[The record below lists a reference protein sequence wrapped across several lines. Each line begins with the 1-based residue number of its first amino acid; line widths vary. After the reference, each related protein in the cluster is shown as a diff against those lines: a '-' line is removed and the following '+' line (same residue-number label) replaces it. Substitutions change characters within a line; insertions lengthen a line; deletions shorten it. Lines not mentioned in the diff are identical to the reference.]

1 MRAHQIPL
9 THFPKNHRKFVAPLL
24 DRRRNRT
31 NAVTATSASIET
43 VIALLAREGYV
54 RAEPAILQPAD
65 VFLDLS
71 GEDIR
76 RRIFMTQD
84 ADGRDWCLRPEYTIP
99 VALDHIASGS
109 TEPAAYAYAGPV
121 FRMRSREPGE
131 FAQAG
136 LESFG
141 REDFAAAD
149 AEIMALA
156 IEAAAALG
164 LARPRILMGD
174 VALLGALL
182 DGLSVPRAARR
193 RLVRAV
199 VQGKG
204 AEAVAALDPPANGG
218 ETAHAGLLKALEGQD
233 PKAAKAFVEDVLS
246 IAGISTVGGRSAGD
260 IAERFLA
267 HAAERENPVNADVK
281 AVLAQALAI
290 SGDPDTASAA
300 LRALADQASLDLNRQ
315 LDAFDERTGFLAV
328 RGVDVGAI
336 SYSAGFARNLDYYT
350 GFIFELHDERRGDG
364 RPVAGGGRYDTVLER
379 LGAKRPVPAVGV
391 SLWLDRLTGEPA

>member
-1 MRAHQIPL
+1 MPAI
-9 THFPKNHRKFVAPLL
+9 
-24 DRRRNRT
+24 
-31 NAVTATSASIET
+31 SASIET
-43 VIALLAREGYV
+43 VIALFAREGYA

-109 TEPAAYAYAGPV
+109 SEPAAYAYAGPV
-121 FRMRSREPGE
+121 FRMRAGEPGE

-141 REDFAAAD
+141 REDFAATD
-149 AEIMALA
+149 AEIMALTV
-156 IEAAAALG
+156 EATAALG
-164 LARPRILMGD
+164 LSQPKILMGD

-182 DGLSVPRAARR
+182 DGLSVPAGARR
-193 RLVRAV
+193 RLMRAV

-204 AEAVAALDPPANGG
+204 PQAVDALDPPAADG
-218 ETAHAGLLKALEGQD
+218 EAAHAGLLKALEGQD

-267 HAAERENPVNADVK
+267 RAAERENPVNGDVK
-281 AVLAQALAI
+281 ALLAQVLAI
-290 SGDPDTASAA
+290 KGDPDTASAA
-300 LRALADQASLDLNRQ
+300 LRALADQASLDLGRQ

-336 SYSAGFARNLDYYT
+336 AFQAAFARNLDYYT
-350 GFIFELHDERRGDG
+350 GFIFELHDAGRSDG
-364 RPVAGGGRYDTVLER
+364 KPVAGGGRYDQVLGRLGAAAPIPAVGASIWLER
-379 LGAKRPVPAVGV
+379 L
-391 SLWLDRLTGEPA
+391 TGDAA

>member
-1 MRAHQIPL
+1 MTR
-9 THFPKNHRKFVAPLL
+9 LL
-24 DRRRNRT
+24 GQPRNRKLPLS
-31 NAVTATSASIET
+31 ATRASIDT
-43 VIALLAREGYV
+43 VIALLAAEGYQ

-99 VALDHIASGS
+99 VALDHIAAGVSA
-109 TEPAAYAYAGPV
+109 PMAYAYAGPV

-149 AEIMALA
+149 AEIMALT

-164 LARPRILMGD
+164 LTQPRVLMGD

-182 DGLSVPRAARR
+182 DGLAVPQGARR
-193 RLVRAV
+193 RLMRAV
-199 VQGKG
+199 VQGKA
-204 AEAVAALDPPANGG
+204 AEAVEALDPPAATG

-267 HAAERENPVNADVK
+267 RAAERENPVNEDVK
-281 AVLAQALAI
+281 AVLGQALAVT
-290 SGDPDTASAA
+290 GDPDAASAA
-300 LRALADQASLDLNRQ
+300 LRALSDQASLDLGQQ
-315 LDAFDERTGFLAV
+315 LDAFDERTGFLAA
-328 RGVDVGAI
+328 RGVDVGQI
-336 SYSAGFARNLDYYT
+336 SFSTGFARNLDYYT
-350 GFIFELHDERRGDG
+350 GFIFELHDLGRSDG
-364 RPVAGGGRYDTVLER
+364 RPVAGGGRYDNVLGR
-379 LGAKRPVPAVGV
+379 LGAPQPAPAVGA
-391 SLWLDRLTGEPA
+391 SLWLDRLTGQTS

>member
-1 MRAHQIPL
+1 MPASRA
-9 THFPKNHRKFVAPLL
+9 R
-24 DRRRNRT
+24 
-31 NAVTATSASIET
+31 IET
-43 VIALLAREGYV
+43 IIALFAGEGYA

-121 FRMRSREPGE
+121 FRMRTGEPGE
-131 FAQAG
+131 FQQAG
-136 LESFG
+136 IESFG
-141 REDFAAAD
+141 RADFSAAD
-149 AEIMALA
+149 AEIMALT
-156 IEAAAALG
+156 IEATAALG
-164 LARPRILMGD
+164 LKAPRIAMGD

-182 DGLSVPRAARR
+182 DGLAVPQGARR

-199 VQGKG
+199 VQGRSG
-204 AEAVAALDPPANGG
+204 SEAVAALDPPAAEGDA
-218 ETAHAGLLKALEGQD
+218 AHAGLLKALEGQD
-233 PKAAKAFVEDVLS
+233 PKAARVFVEDVLS

-267 HAAERENPVNADVK
+267 RAAERENPVNGDVK
-281 AVLAQALAI
+281 ALLEQVLAV
-290 SGDPDTASAA
+290 SGDPDTASAS
-300 LRALADQASLDLNRQ
+300 LRALADQASLDLGRQ
-315 LDAFDERTGFLAV
+315 LDAFDERTGFLAA

-336 SYSAGFARNLDYYT
+336 RFSAGFARNLDYYT
-350 GFIFELHDERRGDG
+350 GFIFELHDSARGDG
-364 RPVAGGGRYDTVLER
+364 KPVAGGGRYDNVLGR
-379 LGAKRPVPAVGV
+379 LGAGRPIPAVGA
-391 SLWLDRLTGEPA
+391 SLWLDRLTGDAA

>member
-1 MRAHQIPL
+1 MPASR
-9 THFPKNHRKFVAPLL
+9 
-24 DRRRNRT
+24 
-31 NAVTATSASIET
+31 ASIDT
-43 VIALLAREGYV
+43 VIALFAGEGYA

-109 TEPAAYAYAGPV
+109 TEPASYAYAGPV
-121 FRMRSREPGE
+121 FRMRSGEPGE
-131 FAQAG
+131 FQQAG

-141 REDFAAAD
+141 RDDSTAAD
-149 AEIMALA
+149 AEIMALT
-156 IEAAAALG
+156 IDTTAALG
-164 LARPRILMGD
+164 LKAPRIAMGD

-182 DGLSVPRAARR
+182 DGLAVPQGARR

-204 AEAVAALDPPANGG
+204 AEAVDALDPPAAEGDA
-218 ETAHAGLLKALEGQD
+218 AHAGLLKALEGQD
-233 PKAAKAFVEDVLS
+233 PKAARAFVEDVLS
-246 IAGISTVGGRSAGD
+246 IAGISTVGGRTAGD

-267 HAAERENPVNADVK
+267 RAAERENPVNGDVK
-281 AVLAQALAI
+281 ALLAQVLAV
-290 SGDPDTASAA
+290 SGDPDAASAA
-300 LRALADQASLDLNRQ
+300 LRALADQASLDLGRQ
-315 LDAFDERTGFLAV
+315 LDAFDERTGFLAA

-336 SYSAGFARNLDYYT
+336 QFSAGFARNLDYYT
-350 GFIFELHDERRGDG
+350 GFIFELHDDARGDG
-364 RPVAGGGRYDTVLER
+364 KPVAGGGRYDNVLGR
-379 LGAKRPVPAVGV
+379 LGAGRPIPAVGA
-391 SLWLDRLTGEPA
+391 SLWLDRLTGEAR

>member
-1 MRAHQIPL
+1 MP
-9 THFPKNHRKFVAPLL
+9 
-24 DRRRNRT
+24 
-31 NAVTATSASIET
+31 ATSVAIET
-43 VIALLAREGYV
+43 VIALLAREGYA

-99 VALDHIASGS
+99 VALDHIASRS

-121 FRMRSREPGE
+121 FRMRSGEPGE

-149 AEIMALA
+149 AEIMALT

-164 LARPRILMGD
+164 LASPRILMGD
-174 VALLGALL
+174 VALLNTLL
-182 DGLSVPRAARR
+182 ERLAVPQGARR
-193 RLVRAV
+193 RLMRAV

-204 AEAVAALDPPANGG
+204 AEAVAALDPPSAEG

-233 PKAAKAFVEDVLS
+233 PGAAKAFVEDVLA
-246 IAGISTVGGRSAGD
+246 IAGISTVGGRTARD

-267 HAAERENPVNADVK
+267 RAAERENPVNGEVK
-281 AVLAQALAI
+281 ALLGKVLAV

-300 LRALADQASLDLNRQ
+300 LRGLAGEASLDLAAE
-315 LDAFDERTGFLAV
+315 LDAFDERTGFLAA
-328 RGVDVGAI
+328 RGVAVETIAF
-336 SYSAGFARNLDYYT
+336 SAAFARNLDYYT
-350 GFIFELHDERRGDG
+350 GFIFELHDGARSDG
-364 RPVAGGGRYDTVLER
+364 KPVAGGGRYDNVLGRLGAARPIPAVGASLWLER
-379 LGAKRPVPAVGV
+379 LTEQA
-391 SLWLDRLTGEPA
+391 

>member
-1 MRAHQIPL
+1 VPASRARI
-9 THFPKNHRKFVAPLL
+9 
-24 DRRRNRT
+24 DD
-31 NAVTATSASIET
+31 
-43 VIALLAREGYV
+43 VIALLAGEGYAC
-54 RAEPAILQPAD
+54 AEPAILQPAD

-121 FRMRSREPGE
+121 FRMRSGEPGE
-131 FAQAG
+131 FQQAG

-141 REDFAAAD
+141 REDFTATD

-156 IEAAAALG
+156 VEAAVTLG
-164 LARPRILMGD
+164 LKAPRIVMGD

-182 DGLSVPRAARR
+182 DRLAVSQGARR
-193 RLVRAV
+193 RLVRAI

-204 AEAVAALDPPANGG
+204 TDAVAALDPPAPDG
-218 ETAHAGLLKALEGQD
+218 EAAHAGLLKALEGQD
-233 PKAAKAFVEDVLS
+233 PKAARAFVEDVLS
-246 IAGISTVGGRSAGD
+246 IAGISTVGGRSAAD

-267 HAAERENPVNADVK
+267 RAAERENPVNGDVK
-281 AVLAQALAI
+281 ALLGLVLAI
-290 SGDPDTASAA
+290 VGDPDAASAS
-300 LRALADQASLDLNRQ
+300 LRALADQAALDLNRE
-315 LDAFDERTGFLAV
+315 LDAFDERTGFLAA

-336 SYSAGFARNLDYYT
+336 QFSAGFARNLDYYT
-350 GFIFELHDERRGDG
+350 GFIFELHDPARGDAK
-364 RPVAGGGRYDTVLER
+364 PVAGGGRYDNLLGR
-379 LGAKRPVPAVGV
+379 LGAKRAVPAVGA
-391 SLWLDRLTGEPA
+391 SLWLDRLAGEAA

>member
-1 MRAHQIPL
+1 MPG
-9 THFPKNHRKFVAPLL
+9 N
-24 DRRRNRT
+24 
-31 NAVTATSASIET
+31 SASIET
-43 VIALLAREGYV
+43 VIALLAAEGYG

-84 ADGRDWCLRPEYTIP
+84 AEGRDWCLRPEYTIP

-121 FRMRSREPGE
+121 FRMRSGEPGE

-141 REDFAAAD
+141 REDVSAAD
-149 AEIMALA
+149 AEIMALT
-156 IEAAAALG
+156 IETTAALG
-164 LARPRILMGD
+164 LAQPRVVMGD
-174 VALLGALL
+174 VALLNALL
-182 DGLSVPRAARR
+182 DGLSVPQGARR
-193 RLVRAV
+193 RLMRAV

-204 AEAVAALDPPANGG
+204 TDAVEALDPPTVDGDA
-218 ETAHAGLLKALEGQD
+218 AHAGLLKALEGQD
-233 PKAAKAFVEDVLS
+233 PKAARAFVEDVLS

-267 HAAERENPVNADVK
+267 RAAERENPVNADVK
-281 AVLAQALAI
+281 TLLGQVLAV
-290 SGDPDTASAA
+290 SGDPDSASAS
-300 LRALADQASLDLNRQ
+300 LRALADQASLDLGQ
-315 LDAFDERTGFLAV
+315 HLDAFDERTGFLAA

-336 SYSAGFARNLDYYT
+336 AFSSAFARNLDYYT
-350 GFIFELHDERRGDG
+350 GFIFELHDVRRSDG
-364 RPVAGGGRYDTVLER
+364 KPVAGGGRYDNLLSR
-379 LGAKRPVPAVGV
+379 LGAKRPVAAVGA
-391 SLWLDRLTGEPA
+391 SLWLDRLTEQA

>member
-1 MRAHQIPL
+1 MP
-9 THFPKNHRKFVAPLL
+9 
-24 DRRRNRT
+24 
-31 NAVTATSASIET
+31 ATSVAIET
-43 VIALLAREGYV
+43 VIALLAREGYA

-99 VALDHIASGS
+99 VALDHIASHS

-121 FRMRSREPGE
+121 FRMRSGEPGE

-149 AEIMALA
+149 AEIMALT

-164 LARPRILMGD
+164 LASPRILMGD
-174 VALLGALL
+174 VALLNALL
-182 DGLSVPRAARR
+182 ERLAVPQGARR
-193 RLVRAV
+193 RLMRAV

-204 AEAVAALDPPANGG
+204 AEAVAALDPPSAEG

-233 PKAAKAFVEDVLS
+233 PGAAKAFVEDVLA
-246 IAGISTVGGRSAGD
+246 IAGISTVGGRTARD

-267 HAAERENPVNADVK
+267 RAAERENPVNGEVK
-281 AVLAQALAI
+281 ALLGKVLAV

-300 LRALADQASLDLNRQ
+300 LRGLAGEASLDLAAE
-315 LDAFDERTGFLAV
+315 LDAFDERTGFLAA
-328 RGVDVGAI
+328 RGVAVETIAF
-336 SYSAGFARNLDYYT
+336 SAAFARNLDYYT
-350 GFIFELHDERRGDG
+350 GFIFELHDGARSDG
-364 RPVAGGGRYDTVLER
+364 KPVAGGGRYDNVLGRLGAARPIPAVGASLWLER
-379 LGAKRPVPAVGV
+379 LTEQA
-391 SLWLDRLTGEPA
+391 